1 MLAVENGRLCT
12 ELGLWD
18 VGLVGGVILDVRATC
33 GWVWLSFTSW
43 LILRLSRGMEPW
55 SNISDPVGKFGSFG
69 KNDVFMM
76 RHLGQ
81 THRMSPVHTGGV
93 DIITLPNKGRVG
105 GAEVEVGIE
114 AADTGGRWSLA
125 WELFCKC
132 WFVFISDICQH
143 YKNTIK

>member
-1 MLAVENGRLCT
+1 
-12 ELGLWD
+12 
-18 VGLVGGVILDVRATC
+18 
-33 GWVWLSFTSW
+33 
-43 LILRLSRGMEPW
+43 
-55 SNISDPVGKFGSFG
+55 
-69 KNDVFMM
+69 MM

-143 YKNTIK
+143 IIKIQ